1 MIVETMALYEGVV
14 GVGVVVGIL
23 FLLYSGDFV
32 VIHRRFLGIIALGSG
47 ITAISQVVFLVYW
60 PTGIQFAHLLFILI
74 VTIGLYS
81 FITGYS
87 THDDGPFRPQ
97 FAK

>member
-1 MIVETMALYEGVV
+1 MIVEMLAVYEGLV

-32 VIHRRFLGIIALGSG
+32 VIHRRFLEILALGSG

-60 PTGIQFAHLLFILI
+60 PTGIQFAHLVFILFL
-74 VTIGLYS
+74 TIGLYS

-87 THDDGPFRPQ
+87 THDEGPFGSQ
-97 FAK
+97 ST